1 MANKVLWS
9 IVIAGVLA
17 QLIKILIFKF
27 KHKQKFH
34 INDLIV
40 TGSMPSSHSALVISL
55 VISIYL
61 TEMKIT
67 PVFLLA
73 AVFAVVVIRDAFGVR
88 RTAGEEGKLID
99 KIIKASKLKLKK
111 FHYSLGHTPAEVTV
125 GIIIGIAASVLVY
138 YFL

>member
-17 QLIKILIFKF
+17 QLIKILVFKF

-61 TEMKIT
+61 VEGLTT
-67 PVFLLA
+67 TFLLA

-88 RTAGEEGKLID
+88 RTAGEEGKILD
-99 KIIKASKLKLKK
+99 KIIKASKLKITT

-125 GIIIGIAASVLVY
+125 GIIIGILASILVY
-138 YFL
+138 LI